1 MRHSRVI
8 VLDRTVNTTTIY
20 VNTDSIAQV
29 LASGS
34 QGLAALASLFL
45 TDAVEHN
52 VLATHLGYG
61 TILISSLSAFGL
73 LGIVE
78 SCLKASL
85 GLEKRR
91 ATGFNMDSMRG
102 LFGYAAGES
111 ATSGEIVEHKAVT
124 AELLPDAVRVQ
135 KKRKFFDTEKTP

>member
-1 MRHSRVI
+1 M
-8 VLDRTVNTTTIY
+8 LDRTINTTTIY

-61 TILISSLSAFGL
+61 TVVISSLSALGL

-85 GLEKRR
+85 GLERCR
-91 ATGFNMDSMRG
+91 ATGFNTDSMRG
-102 LFGYAAGES
+102 LFGYAAGEP
-111 ATSGEIVEHKAVT
+111 ATGGEIIEYKAVT
-124 AELLPDAVRVQ
+124 TKFLPDAVRVH
-135 KKRKFFDTEKTP
+135 KKRN